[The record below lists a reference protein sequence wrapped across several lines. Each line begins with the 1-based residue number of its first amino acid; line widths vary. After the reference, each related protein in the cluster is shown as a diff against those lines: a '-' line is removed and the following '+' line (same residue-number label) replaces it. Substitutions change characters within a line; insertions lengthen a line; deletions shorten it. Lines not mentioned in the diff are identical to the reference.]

1 MNTRSSILGGPPLT
15 DVEDKE
21 GGPDSSAPTLTNHL
35 LIAMPSLAD
44 PNFSQTV
51 ALICEHSD
59 KGALAIV
66 LNKPLPM
73 KLSDV
78 LSQMKLEPTNDSIA
92 ELPVLRGG
100 PVNTDRGFVLHRPG
114 GKWDHTHK
122 VSDSI
127 QVTTSRDVLA
137 AMARGEWAYGR
148 LHCARL
154 RGMGGGA
161 VGARDAGEC
170 LADDA
175 CRRSL
180 VFDLPFEDR
189 WHGAWRLMGIDVER
203 MSLWRA
209 TLDAFGGSAWARRWR
224 GYARID
230 GAWPAAPVA
239 PVGPEGALPPEAR
252 PLGFHCSRF

>member
-1 MNTRSSILGGPPLT
+1 MRS
-15 DVEDKE
+15 
-21 GGPDSSAPTLTNHL
+21 
-35 LIAMPSLAD
+35 
-44 PNFSQTV
+44 
-51 ALICEHSD
+51 
-59 KGALAIV
+59 AIV

-122 VSDSI
+122 VSETHSGD
-127 QVTTSRDVLA
+127 DVA
-137 AMARGEWAYGR
+137 GRAGCYGARGRAYGR
-148 LHCARL
+148 FHCAGL
-154 RGMGGGA
+154 RRVGVGA
-161 VGARDAGEC
+161 VGARDAREC

-180 VFDLPFEDR
+180 VFELPFEDR

-203 MSLWRA
+203 MSL
-209 TLDAFGGSAWARRWR
+209 
-224 GYARID
+224 
-230 GAWPAAPVA
+230 VA
-239 PVGPEGALPPEAR
+239 GHA
-252 PLGFHCSRF
+252 

>member
-1 MNTRSSILGGPPLT
+1 MSSGNESRSSILGGPPLT
-15 DVEDKE
+15 DVEDKD
-21 GGPDSSAPTLTNHL
+21 GGPDSTAPTLTNHL

-122 VSDSI
+122 VSETI

-137 AMARGEWAYGR
+137 AMARGEGPTDAFIALGYAGWESGQLEKEMRENAW
-148 LHCARL
+148 LTMPVDARL
-154 RGMGGGA
+154 
-161 VGARDAGEC
+161 
-170 LADDA
+170 
-175 CRRSL
+175 
-180 VFDLPFEDR
+180 VFEMPLEDR

-203 MSLWRA
+203 MSL
-209 TLDAFGGSAWARRWR
+209 
-224 GYARID
+224 
-230 GAWPAAPVA
+230 VA
-239 PVGPEGALPPEAR
+239 GHA
-252 PLGFHCSRF
+252 

>member
-1 MNTRSSILGGPPLT
+1 MAVRGWPIKRRGRLDCSLSKLPVVRILTAMSGKDSRSSILGGPPLT
-15 DVEDKE
+15 DVEDTDP
-21 GGPDSSAPTLTNHL
+21 GADPAGTLTNHL

-66 LNKPLPM
+66 LNKALPM

-78 LSQMKLEPTNDSIA
+78 LSQMRLEPTSDSIA

-100 PVNTDRGFVLHRPG
+100 PVSTDRGFVLHRPG

-137 AMARGEWAYGR
+137 AMARGEGPTDAFIALGYAGWESGQLEREMRENAW
-148 LHCARL
+148 LTMPVDARI
-154 RGMGGGA
+154 
-161 VGARDAGEC
+161 
-170 LADDA
+170 
-175 CRRSL
+175 
-180 VFDLPFEDR
+180 VFELPLEDR
-189 WHGAWRLMGIDVER
+189 WHGAWKLMGIEVEQ
-203 MSLWRA
+203 L
-209 TLDAFGGSAWARRWR
+209 
-224 GYARID
+224 
-230 GAWPAAPVA
+230 APVA
-239 PVGPEGALPPEAR
+239 GHA
-252 PLGFHCSRF
+252 